1 MRYYALGGL
10 NYPIG
15 RFLPTN
21 VEETGTRLWVKGSV
35 NKLLDHITSGGER
48 VTLIGF
54 SKGASIA
61 IELALRSPLIT
72 KVHAHSPGPFNR
84 PSQCFTQA
92 DFTFY
97 HTVGD
102 RLTTDSSITDVRFT
116 LSKIVGKWVPYQ
128 LLAPLPFQKPLGL
141 LERFMQ
147 NRCHQFHNASQMISD
162 EINRQETKT

>member
-1 MRYYALGGL
+1 MKYYALGGL

-21 VEETGTRLWVKGSV
+21 VEETGTRLWVKGTV

-61 IELALRSPLIT
+61 IELALRSPLVV
-72 KVHAHSPGPFNR
+72 KVHAHSPGAFSR
-84 PSQCFTQA
+84 PELAYTQA

-102 RLTTDSSITDVRFT
+102 RLTTDNDITTTRFT
-116 LSKIVGKWVPYQ
+116 LSKIVGKWIEYQ
-128 LLAPLPFQKPLGL
+128 ILLPLPFQKPMGL

-147 NRCHQFHNASQMISD
+147 NRCHQFHNASQIISN
-162 EINRQETKT
+162 EINCQIPKT